1 MLGTRTDQRLDTFT
15 HFGGSL
21 VGEGDGENLAGG
33 RAVGCEQVGDAVGE
47 HAGLA
52 GAGARDDEQGR
63 AGVQHGFFLA
73 FVESGGEGGGVH
85 RVEVV
90 GAFAVGVSGVEV
102 LAVAADAV
110 GGRHEVAERVCGGE
124 GCGCAGFRNGR
135 TGSRGTVGGHAGGQ
149 GGGYVLCGRLHHRS
163 LHHCGVH
170 GRGVVVVLG
179 RGYVVV
185 GVEGRLIIR
194 YRCCGGDEF
203 GGEQAVLFGEGLLL
217 LFGLVAHHLPR
228 CLEYTFDI
236 PCYRI
241 YSAAPTRSVN
251 QPHSLNRQRH
261 TGGTE

>member
-1 MLGTRTDQRLDTFT
+1 M
-15 HFGGSL
+15 
-21 VGEGDGENLAGG
+21 
-33 RAVGCEQVGDAVGE
+33 
-47 HAGLA
+47 
-52 GAGARDDEQGR
+52 
-63 AGVQHGFFLA
+63 
-73 FVESGGEGGGVH
+73 
-85 RVEVV
+85 
-90 GAFAVGVSGVEV
+90 GAFAVGVGGVEV
-102 LAVAADAV
+102 IAVATDAV

-135 TGSRGTVGGHAGGQ
+135 AGSRGTVGGHAGGQ
-149 GGGYVLCGRLHHRS
+149 GGGYVLCGFLHHRGI
-163 LHHCGVH
+163 HHCGVH

-185 GVEGRLIIR
+185 GVEGRLVIR

-241 YSAAPTRSVN
+241 YSAAPTRSVIRRTSYIGN
-251 QPHSLNRQRH
+251 
-261 TGGTE
+261 GTPVAQNSHARMTA